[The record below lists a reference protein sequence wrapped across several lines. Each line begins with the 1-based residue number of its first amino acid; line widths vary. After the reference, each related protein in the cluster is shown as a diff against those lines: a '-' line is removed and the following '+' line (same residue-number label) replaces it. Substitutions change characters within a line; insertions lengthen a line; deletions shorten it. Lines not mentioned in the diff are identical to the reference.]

1 MFRDFHFL
9 VLWFL
14 RLRSLDRI
22 AAIATGIFKKTVS
35 LPSARIFG
43 DKFMS
48 NVTTQISHY
57 QKSRF
62 EAQTFDGH
70 RISHD
75 IYRRGCGAPLVLLQ
89 ELPGIGQA
97 TLALADELVNAG
109 FEVVMPHL
117 FGPLGKTSIAGNL
130 VRVMCLRKEFHLIS
144 SDRSSPIADWIRLL
158 CRQIKEQRDVKGVG
172 IIGMCL
178 TGNFAIQLIGDDSV
192 LAAVAS
198 QPAMPFFTQSAL
210 HMSSDDVAKS
220 RDSLDEKGPMRV
232 LRFESDPL
240 CTAKKSE
247 CIHRAFNSD
256 GITRV
261 QEITLP
267 GKGHSVLTLDF
278 VNEKGHPTRTAL
290 DESVKYFSERLN
302 QPG

>member
-1 MFRDFHFL
+1 
-9 VLWFL
+9 
-14 RLRSLDRI
+14 
-22 AAIATGIFKKTVS
+22 
-35 LPSARIFG
+35 
-43 DKFMS
+43 MS
-48 NVTTQISHY
+48 TATTQISHY

-97 TLALADELVNAG
+97 TLALADELVSAG

-210 HMSSDDVAKS
+210 HMSLDDVAKS
-220 RDSLDEKGPMRV
+220 RDSLDE
-232 LRFESDPL
+232 
-240 CTAKKSE
+240 
-247 CIHRAFNSD
+247 SD